1 VYGGARRARSRL
13 YAGKHDPMSLKIG
26 LAQGDCIARKVMER
40 VKTGVGQ

>member
-1 VYGGARRARSRL
+1 
-13 YAGKHDPMSLKIG
+13 LKIG